1 MALAMNSR
9 PTFLLV
15 HGAWHGSWTWGKLKP
30 ILEADGWAT
39 RTVDLPSAGDPAAGI
54 HDDARTVRQALDR
67 IQGPVIVVGH
77 SYGGIPVTQAVAEA
91 TNVTHVVYL
100 SAYQLDV
107 GESLWGSH
115 GAPVPEEPEG
125 LTPVANSPLNAFY
138 VGMSDD
144 EAEAAVQRL
153 VPQSVRSFAE
163 PLTQAGWRTTPSTY
177 IVCEHDLALP
187 AEYQETLAVRSGR
200 AHRMAWGHSP
210 FLTEPADLAGLLA
223 RIALEAV
230 DGAPAR

>member
-1 MALAMNSR
+1 MPLAMNPR

-15 HGAWHGSWTWGKLKP
+15 HGAWHGSWAWDKLKP
-30 ILEADGWAT
+30 ILEADGWTT
-39 RTVDLPSAGDPAAGI
+39 RTVDLPSAGDPEAGI

-67 IQGPVIVVGH
+67 IQGPAVVVGH
-77 SYGGIPVTQAVAEA
+77 SYGGIPVTQAVTDAA
-91 TNVTHVVYL
+91 NVAHIVYL
-100 SAYQLDV
+100 SAYQLDI

-138 VGMSDD
+138 VGMPDD
-144 EAEAAVQRL
+144 EAEVAVQRL

-177 IVCEHDLALP
+177 IVCEQDLALP
-187 AEYQETLAVRSGR
+187 AEYQEVLAARSSTV
-200 AHRMAWGHSP
+200 HRIAWGHSP
-210 FLTEPADLAGLLA
+210 FLTEPADLAALLT
-223 RIALEAV
+223 RIALEV
-230 DGAPAR
+230 PDGAQVH